1 MKKICGLLLLTAAAY
16 VAMTGCSKNGSDAS
30 GKSIFKKTDPE
41 SISFSWQNAY
51 ESKLTEYKSSEL
63 FSENS
68 AFDIFDI
75 TGDGTPELIISSNSE
90 STAKCFVYTYD
101 GGELTEIGE
110 TGFCGIVSYCPENK
124 MMKNEYQGSGFVIG
138 NIVSYLNGAFDVI
151 LTYSDNMASAS
162 IGAEIYHEINGADAS
177 LPEYEAALSPYADM
191 KCIEAGRRYTFGD
204 SVIKYALRC
213 SESWQAVMSSDQKKL
228 CEDKL
233 TEVMNLTLDDG
244 TDPAFD
250 LCDLNGDK
258 VPELIISDGSN
269 PEAECSVY
277 YFSDGNLA
285 EMDGK
290 YGADGIMCFDT
301 RNYVFFADKESGKS
315 YWSIANT
322 SFSSNDYVE
331 SDSIAKIGRKYLLN
345 ENSILA
351 VFN

>member
-1 MKKICGLLLLTAAAY
+1 
-16 VAMTGCSKNGSDAS
+16 
-30 GKSIFKKTDPE
+30 
-41 SISFSWQNAY
+41 
-51 ESKLTEYKSSEL
+51 LTEFKSSEQ

-75 TGDGTPELIISSNSE
+75 TGNGSPELIISSNSE
-90 STAKCFVYTYD
+90 STAKCTVYTYD
-101 GGELTEIGE
+101 SGEFAEIGE

-124 MMKNEYQGSGFVIG
+124 LLKNEYQGNGFVIG
-138 NIVSYLNGAFDVI
+138 NVVAYVNGAFDTV

-162 IGAEIYHEINGADAS
+162 MGAEIYHEINGGDAS
-177 LPEYEAALSPYADM
+177 LPEYEKALAPYAELE
-191 KCIEAGRRYTFGD
+191 CICAGRRYTFGD

-213 SESWQAVMSSDQKKL
+213 SESWQAVISPEQKRL
-228 CEDKL
+228 CIDKL
-233 TEVMNLTLDDG
+233 TEVLQLTLDDG

-269 PEAECSVY
+269 HEAECSVY
-277 YFSDGNLA
+277 YFSDGNLV

-290 YGADGIMCFDT
+290 YGADGVISFDT
-301 RNYVFFADKESGKS
+301 KNYVFFANKETGKS

-322 SFSSNDYVE
+322 SFSSNEYTE
-331 SDSIAKIGRKYLLN
+331 SDSKAAIGRKHLLN